1 MRAVLIALLHF
12 SLSFLGSRR
21 SAAFE
26 IVALRHQL
34 AVLQRQTKR
43 PHLTSSDRM
52 LCRGPPS
59 RTWRT
64 FLENHLDCTVGMD
77 LLVVVTATFRILYV
91 LVIISHERRRVVY
104 FNVTSSPSAD

>member
-12 SLSFLGSRR
+12 TLSFFRSRQ

-43 PHLTSSDRM
+43 PRLTSSDRM
-52 LCRGPPS
+52 LWVALRRLWPKWQQALVIPRRGLP
-59 RTWRT
+59 
-64 FLENHLDCTVGMD
+64 G
-77 LLVVVTATFRILYV
+77 VVVKPATVIGWHRAGFRAAGV
-91 LVIISHERRRVVY
+91 SC
-104 FNVTSSPSAD
+104 SSWWPCG